1 MRATFFCSLISL
13 VLVHHVY
20 CSVISQID
28 DILKS
33 GINDRV
39 YPAVVAMAG
48 RKSHNFGSND
58 VEIIYS
64 GAFGNYQ
71 YLSDNANAPNVTLDN
86 LFDMASVTKVVSTT
100 PAVALLYQRGYLSLS
115 DKIGEI
121 LDEPTY
127 SSTGGKENVTVLN
140 CLLHNAGYLPD
151 PTPNFWEDSFG
162 CPQGYGM
169 IENFACLDM
178 EYSNVMNQILVT
190 PPGVKMVYSD
200 LSFITLQMVVG
211 RIAFKNNLVA
221 ASSLRP
227 ICTDALASNPS
238 SKVIT
243 YVCYYD
249 AFIRKEVY
257 QEDKSWLKHM
267 GFLPPSSLSSLAIP
281 TTVVGDSLRQGNVSD
296 GNCYMMGGIC
306 GHAGI
311 FTDMHD
317 MSRLA
322 ERYLVLAS
330 ASSEA
335 SIDPFPGWLNVTTMK
350 LFAKEYNAT
359 QSSRA
364 LGFTTNDPSVSTTAF
379 FYLFLF

>member
-1 MRATFFCSLISL
+1 MSATFFCSLISV
-13 VLVHHVY
+13 VLFQHV
-20 CSVISQID
+20 SGSIVSQID

-48 RKSHNFGSND
+48 KKTHSFDSNT
-58 VEIIYS
+58 VEIVYA

-71 YLSDNANAPNVTLDN
+71 YLSDNANSPNVTLDN
-86 LFDMASVTKVVSTT
+86 IFDMASVTKVVSTT
-100 PAVALLYQRGYLSLS
+100 PAVALLYQRGYVSLS
-115 DKIGEI
+115 DKIGDI

-127 SSTGGKENVTVLN
+127 SSTGGKEYVTVLN
-140 CLLHNAGYLPD
+140 CLLHNAGYLAD
-151 PTPNFWEDSFG
+151 PTPNYWEDSFG

-169 IENFACLDM
+169 TEDFACLDM

-190 PPGVKMVYSD
+190 PPGVKYVYSD

-211 RIAFKNNLVA
+211 RIVFKNNLVSV
-221 ASSLRP
+221 SSLRP
-227 ICTDALASNPS
+227 ICSEALAASS
-238 SKVIT
+238 SKAIT

-249 AFIRKEVY
+249 AFVRKEVY
-257 QEDKSWLKHM
+257 QEDKAWLKHM
-267 GFLPPSSLSSLAIP
+267 GFLPPSSLASMAIP

-317 MSRLA
+317 MARLA
-322 ERYLVLAS
+322 ERYLLLAS

-335 SIDPFPGWLNVTTMK
+335 VIDPYPGWLNVTTMK
-350 LFAKEYNAT
+350 LFAKEYNSSL
-359 QSSRA
+359 SSRA
-364 LGFTTNDPSVSTTAF
+364 LGFTTNDPSVRSTSSIV
-379 FYLFLF
+379 FLV